1 MEQQSRRSKTNSKNF
16 CSVFKPFL
24 HSKSKKFENVPFN
37 LDIEVVIERD
47 QRKIAEHFAKYFS
60 SVAND
65 IGDTRL
71 LGLSKDQVY
80 HHKSVHTIT
89 QSYNRRSSGDYSQF
103 NFHMF
108 QAKEIAAAFSN
119 LDFTKSTGHDLI
131 SPKILKIANRELFH
145 PQADWSRKWKKGDW
159 VPVFKKGNKQDI
171 KNYRPFTV

>member
-1 MEQQSRRSKTNSKNF
+1 MFLSPFFTQSQRNLKTFHLTLTSKLS
-16 CSVFKPFL
+16 L
-24 HSKSKKFENVPFN
+24 
-37 LDIEVVIERD
+37 ERD

-145 PQADWSRKWKKGDW
+145 PQADWPRKWKKGDW